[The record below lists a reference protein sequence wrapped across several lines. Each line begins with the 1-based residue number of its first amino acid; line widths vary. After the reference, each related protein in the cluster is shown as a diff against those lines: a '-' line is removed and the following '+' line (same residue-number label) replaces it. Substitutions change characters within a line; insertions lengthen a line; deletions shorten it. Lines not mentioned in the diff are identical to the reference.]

1 MKHRTTS
8 AYLLSLILTL
18 GLSLQGSTEPQSTPQ
33 QEALLTIGGKSVDK
47 DELIYLIS
55 KGQGPS
61 ETVSSGISRE
71 EFNENLDLFINYK
84 LKVREAEAQG
94 LDQSEEFLREF
105 ESFRENLRAPFLI
118 KNSLEE
124 GELRKAYSR
133 MQEVIRASHILIQ
146 FPPNTSKEDSLIV
159 LKMALKV
166 KTEVESGGNFNQ
178 LALEY
183 SDDPSA
189 KQNKGDLG
197 YFTALQM
204 VQPFEDAAY
213 NMKPGEVSNPVLTNF
228 GYHIIA
234 VQDRQPNPGQV
245 QVSHILVRIDP
256 NNPNGEDLAKRKV
269 NDIYIEIQKEST
281 IWEDIVRDY
290 SEDPSSRD
298 KAGLLPWFSVGS
310 MIPEFEMAAFMLTEP
325 GEVSPPIR
333 TQYGYHILRLEEKKP
348 LESFES
354 LEDNIRSRILRDSR
368 STMIKSQVMAIQKS
382 RYNFEEN
389 EANVSNLRSELNT
402 LTKSE
407 FRNYIET
414 NGEVSK
420 ELFQIGNKIQ
430 TVSDF
435 LDFLDQEEL
444 AIKTNQKSFDFW
456 YDRFV
461 ANSLNDAEEK
471 DLLANNKDYQMLL
484 KEYRDGILLFSLM
497 NKEVWQK
504 GIEDSVAQK
513 AYFQKNI
520 QKYQWPNRVNAY
532 IVKVLDL
539 SKSGKAK
546 ELLANKTL
554 SPELVNSF
562 ESYYGENSPLA
573 YQTESGLI
581 AYEKDPVLS
590 KANLDLPYQ
599 EIEANGHLHLILIG
613 NKIPAGPKEFEETR
627 GLVIRDFQ
635 ESLEKEL
642 VSELRKKYPVQ
653 INNKAKEEAFISLNQ

>member
-8 AYLLSLILTL
+8 AYILSLILSL
-18 GLSLQGSTEPQSTPQ
+18 GLSLQGSTEPQSTSQ
-33 QEALLTIGGKSVDK
+33 QEALLTIGGKSIDK

-61 ETVSSGISRE
+61 ETVSSGIARE
-71 EFNENLDLFINYK
+71 EFDENLDLFINYK

-94 LDQSEEFLREF
+94 LDQTEEFMREF
-105 ESFRENLRAPFLI
+105 ESFKENLRAPFLI

-146 FPPNTSKEDSLIV
+146 FPPTPSKEDSLIV

-166 KTEVESGGNFNQ
+166 KNEVENGGNFNQ

-281 IWEDIVRDY
+281 TWEDIVRDY
-290 SEDPSSRD
+290 SEDPSSRE
-298 KAGLLPWFSVGS
+298 KGGLLPWFSVGS

-354 LEDNIRSRILRDSR
+354 LEDNIKSRILRDSR

-389 EANVSNLRSELNT
+389 ETNVSNLRSKLNELS
-402 LTKSE
+402 KSE

-414 NGEVSK
+414 NGETSK
-420 ELFQIGNKIQ
+420 DLFKIGNKSQ
-430 TVSDF
+430 TASDL

-461 ANSLNDAEEK
+461 AKSLNEAEEK
-471 DLLANNKDYQMLL
+471 DLLTNNKDYQMLL

-504 GIEDSVAQK
+504 GIEDSVSQK
-513 AYFQKNI
+513 AYFQRNI
-520 QKYQWPNRVNAY
+520 EKYQWPNRVNAY

-539 SKSGKAK
+539 SKSEKAK

-554 SPELVNSF
+554 SPELVTSF
-562 ESYYGENSPLA
+562 ESYFGENSPLA

-581 AYEKDPVLS
+581 PYETDPVLS
-590 KANLDLPYQ
+590 KANLDIPYQ
-599 EIEANGHLHLILIG
+599 EIEANGHLHLILLG
-613 NKIPAGPKEFEETR
+613 AKIPAGPKEFEETR

-642 VSELRKKYPVQ
+642 VAELRKKYPVQ
-653 INNKAKEEAFISLNQ
+653 INSKAREEAFISLNQ

>member
-105 ESFRENLRAPFLI
+105 ESFKENLRAPFLI

>member
-8 AYLLSLILTL
+8 AYLLSLLLTL
-18 GLSLQGSTEPQSTPQ
+18 GLSLQGSAKPQSTSQ
-33 QEALLTIGGKSVDK
+33 QEPLLTIGGKSIDK

-71 EFNENLDLFINYK
+71 EFDQNLDLFINYK

-94 LDQSEEFLREF
+94 LDETEEFRREF
-105 ESFRENLRAPFLI
+105 ESFKENLRAPFLI

-146 FPPNTSKEDSLIV
+146 FPPNPSKEDSLIV

-166 KTEVESGGNFNQ
+166 KTEVENGGDFNL

-213 NMKPGEVSNPVLTNF
+213 NMKPGEVSSPVLTNF

-245 QVSHILVRIDP
+245 QVSHILVRIDA

-269 NDIYIEIQKEST
+269 NDIYTEIQKEST
-281 IWEDIVRDY
+281 IWEDIVGNY
-290 SEDPSSRD
+290 SEDPSSRE
-298 KAGLLPWFSVGS
+298 KGGLLPWFSVGS
-310 MIPEFEMAAFMLTEP
+310 MIPEFEMAAFMLTES

-348 LESFES
+348 LESFET

-389 EANVSNLRSELNT
+389 EANVSSLRNELNQ
-402 LTKSE
+402 LSKSE
-407 FRNYIET
+407 FRGYIET
-414 NGEVSK
+414 NEAASK
-420 ELFQIGNKIQ
+420 ELFRFENKSK
-430 TVSDF
+430 TASDL
-435 LDFLDQEEL
+435 LDFVDQEE
-444 AIKTNQKSFDFW
+444 IVFKTNQKSFDFW

-461 ANSLNDAEEK
+461 AESLNDAEEK

-520 QKYQWPNRVNAY
+520 EKYQWQNRVNAY

-539 SKSGKAK
+539 TKGEKAK

-554 SPELVNSF
+554 TPELVNSF

-581 AYEKDPVLS
+581 AYETDPVLS

-599 EIEANGHLHLILIG
+599 EIEANGHLHLILLG
-613 NKIPAGPKEFEETR
+613 EKIPAGPKEFEETR

-635 ESLEKEL
+635 ESLEQEL
-642 VSELRKKYPVQ
+642 VSQLRKRYPVK
-653 INNKAKEEAFISLNQ
+653 INNKAKEEAFVSLNQ